1 MTQPKRKKRRE
12 NHKEVSPHTGQNDY
26 HQKEHGEQMLARMQR
41 KGNACTLLGEM
52 KIGTAIMKN
61 GMEVSQKS
69 KNRTT
74 I

>member
-1 MTQPKRKKRRE
+1 
-12 NHKEVSPHTGQNDY
+12 
-26 HQKEHGEQMLARMQR
+26 MLARMQR

-52 KIGTAIMKN
+52 EIGTAIMKN